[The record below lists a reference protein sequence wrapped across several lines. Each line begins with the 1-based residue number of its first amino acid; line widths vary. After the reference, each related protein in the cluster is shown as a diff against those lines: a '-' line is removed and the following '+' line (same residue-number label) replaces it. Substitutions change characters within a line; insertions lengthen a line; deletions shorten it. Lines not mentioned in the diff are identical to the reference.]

1 MATKP
6 ASWAWASSSLS
17 ANAQTRIGYGGFLL
31 PMWENTGS
39 NLKDLIGGST
49 TFAALAGA
57 APPTWDATVEGVSL
71 DFPGVSSRV
80 DFATIGGFGT
90 YCGNGDCTIYTVLRC
105 GQTGTRVAICA
116 DRDFADAN
124 WAVNLEQI
132 AANPFQAAVTTDTV
146 HVVNGASANTSS
158 LFTVVM
164 RYDSVNHFVDID
176 VNGTSATPVS
186 TTATA
191 LANGTDFT
199 LGRSGGIAAR
209 FFVGDMLLFGASL
222 ARWTDTD
229 VDTFA
234 ADPFDLI
241 TNVGGGGI
249 VDRSISRGLTRGIA
263 RGLSNVCARV
273 RDVGGLWLPKDRR
286 LVIPV
291 GASLQGAR

>member
-1 MATKP
+1 MPTKP
-6 ASWAWASSSLS
+6 ASWAWASGSLA

-39 NLKDLIGGST
+39 DLKDLIGGSA
-49 TFAALAGA
+49 TFATLAGA
-57 APPTWDATVEGVSL
+57 APPTWDTTAEGVSL

-80 DFATIGGFGT
+80 DFATIGAFGT
-90 YCGNGDCTIYTVLRC
+90 YCGNGDFTIYAVLRC

-116 DRDFADAN
+116 DRSAADAA

-146 HVVNGASANTSS
+146 HVVNGANADASS

-164 RYDSVNHFVDID
+164 RYDSASHFIDID

-186 TTATA
+186 TTTTA
-191 LANGTDFT
+191 LVNGTDFT
-199 LGRSGGIAAR
+199 LGRSGAYNAR
-209 FFVGDMLLFGASL
+209 YFVGDMLLFGASL

-241 TNVGGGGI
+241 TSSGI
-249 VDRSISRGLTRGIA
+249 PAGVLAAILEDEG
-263 RGLSNVCARV
+263 
-273 RDVGGLWLPKDRR
+273 D
-286 LVIPV
+286 
-291 GASLQGAR
+291 